1 MRYIVTGGAGFVG
14 SHLVEQLIEKQ
25 HDVIVI
31 DNLSKGKKENL
42 SKVIDRI
49 KFLDLDIR
57 DYTSMEQNI
66 RNVDGIF
73 HQAALTV
80 VQDSFKRPEE
90 YNQVN
95 VEGTE
100 NIFRLANENNIK
112 VVFASSSSVY
122 GHQKNMPISE
132 NAEKNPINPY
142 GKTKLD
148 DEILME
154 KYVKLGAKII
164 GLRYFNI
171 FGKGQTKE
179 YAGVITKFFDRIS
192 NGEPPIIYGDGL
204 QIRDFIFVGDIVKAN
219 MEAMSNDTS
228 NFIVNVGS
236 GRAITILELAEMMIR
251 ISKSDLKPV
260 FKDPLEGDIQKSH
273 ADTSLINQKLGWRIE
288 VELEDWL
295 KNNMFNNEIDKI

>member
-80 VQDSFKRPEE
+80 VQDSFKHPEE

-219 MEAMSNDTS
+219 MEAMLNDTS

-236 GRAITILELAEMMIR
+236 GKAITILELAEMMIR

-295 KNNMFNNEIDKI
+295 KNNMFNNEIDKN

>member
-90 YNQVN
+90 YSQVN

-236 GRAITILELAEMMIR
+236 GKAITILELAEMMIR